1 MTVYAPSNVKITVD
15 AKKGLYQEVNDTA
28 QFNVNSD
35 VPLNVSGSFV
45 VSGSTTLADAATDT
59 ITLAGDAYMLKVKE
73 VFAQKVDATG
83 VVVHDCTT
91 GHVFYH
97 TSPDANWTVNLTNFN
112 LPSGYATSVTLV
124 IIQGGTAYIP
134 TALQI
139 GGAAQ
144 TLNWQGNVVPS
155 GTPNRQDVVSFSILN
170 VGGTYK
176 VLGQLVSF

>member
-1 MTVYAPSNVKITVD
+1 MTVFSPSNIKVVVD
-15 AKKGLYQEVNDTA
+15 AQKGLYQEANDTA
-28 QFNVNSD
+28 QFNINSD

-45 VSGSTTLADAATDT
+45 VSGSTKLADAATDT

-124 IIQGGTAYIP
+124 IIQGATAYIP

-155 GTPNRQDVVSFSILN
+155 GTANRQDVVSFSILN